1 MTIAVPFSLLARRYC
16 HFNEFRRLAHAGKND
31 TSSEHR
37 LARAKEVGHWS
48 TVPDVRALIGDTKDH
63 AWPIYRDAATD
74 ADGVQTLASAVFDAG
89 AATLS
94 VYRANPKTSAPV
106 YVFDVPRAPTPAAET
121 STLASGSEV
130 VEMKR

>member
-1 MTIAVPFSLLARRYC
+1 MSAPAAPIRDRARRSA
-16 HFNEFRRLAHAGKND
+16 R
-31 TSSEHR
+31 TSALPR
-37 LARAKEVGHWS
+37 ILWVIDVGL
-48 TVPDVRALIGDTKDH
+48 VVAFGGVAAVA

-106 YVFDVPRAPTPAAET
+106 YVFDVPRATTPAAET

-130 VEMKR
+130 VEMKRA